1 MEEFLTAKEAAKILR
16 LNYGTVLSIV
26 KSGKISYMKFG
37 RAFRFRIDDLLAYGY
52 RMGSGGEIN
61 KRYRRYK

>member
-16 LNYGTVLSIV
+16 LDYSTVLSIV

-37 RAFRFRIDDLLAYGY
+37 RAFRFRKADLLAYGY
-52 RMGSGGEIN
+52 RMGSGGELN
-61 KRYRRYK
+61 KRYKKY